1 MTVFLS
7 GKHLLA
13 WLLRSVPGCTS
24 RRSAERVASLHSP
37 FPLRPRAR
45 REEGGGTVLATLGPL
60 SRKVFPEA
68 SRIPLLTS
76 HWPVLGHM
84 ATCHSKRG
92 WESIPLLLFSGGR
105 NQRLE
110 MAVGSARWQRLPQ
123 SMRAKDFPS
132 DGSVGS
138 STLPTNPHYTLKA
151 DLSIIFAPYSEDLQY
166 KRKAKSHT
174 Q

>member
-1 MTVFLS
+1 M
-7 GKHLLA
+7 
-13 WLLRSVPGCTS
+13 
-24 RRSAERVASLHSP
+24 
-37 FPLRPRAR
+37 
-45 REEGGGTVLATLGPL
+45 LATLGPL

-132 DGSVGS
+132 DGPVFFQLG
-138 STLPTNPHYTLKA
+138 NE
-151 DLSIIFAPYSEDLQY
+151 IICS
-166 KRKAKSHT
+166 KSNGTFENDNNVNTAFGALEKLRTDHF
-174 Q
+174 